1 VPNGTYFIKVVASDG
16 PSNPAATALTG
27 ELESSAFDIDN
38 TPPVITITGVR
49 VDRGRTIVTFDVKD
63 DHSPIQ
69 RVEFSEDGQR
79 WRGVFPVDG
88 IADSRQEHYELTI
101 DGTLSDRG
109 LTLRAVDSMNNVE
122 TGHVDP
128 PAARR

>member
-1 VPNGTYFIKVVASDG
+1 M
-16 PSNPAATALTG
+16 
-27 ELESSAFDIDN
+27 SSKAPAFDIDN

-79 WRGVFPVDG
+79 WRGVFPADG
-88 IADSRQEHYELTI
+88 IADSRQEHYELAV
-101 DGTLSDRG
+101 DGALTERG

-122 TGHVDP
+122 TAHVDAP
-128 PAARR
+128 GARRYTINLPDTRAPGCFRR

>member
-1 VPNGTYFIKVVASDG
+1 VPNGTYFVKVVASDG
-16 PSNPAATALTG
+16 PSNPAAISLTG
-27 ELESSAFDIDN
+27 ELESAAFDVDN
-38 TPPVITITGVR
+38 TPPVITIAGVR

-63 DHSPIQ
+63 DQSPVQ

-79 WRGVFPVDG
+79 WRAVFPVDG
-88 IADSRQEHYELTI
+88 IADSRQEHYELVV
-101 DGTLSDRG
+101 DGTLTERG

-122 TGHVDP
+122 TGHVDA